1 MKIFVIQ
8 AVNGASKFSENIRLI
23 ASSFTSGYYCLFDY
37 DKTGQREAAN
47 LSDKKVIAEDQ
58 YYFTR
63 VRNKRSAEF
72 EDWLDEK
79 ILYEAIESNCG
90 DSILCAFKKT
100 QHDFSWSERL
110 EKVLTN
116 RSYNKNEIEIK
127 LNAVKLTCEQI
138 VKEKK
143 ETDWKK
149 YIQKNAWDSFSDFSK
164 AILKK
169 STTN

>member
-1 MKIFVIQ
+1 M
-8 AVNGASKFSENIRLI
+8 
-23 ASSFTSGYYCLFDY
+23 
-37 DKTGQREAAN
+37 
-47 LSDKKVIAEDQ
+47 
-58 YYFTR
+58 
-63 VRNKRSAEF
+63 
-72 EDWLDEK
+72 
-79 ILYEAIESNCG
+79 
-90 DSILCAFKKT
+90 
-100 QHDFSWSERL
+100 